1 MHQIINAAYCIH
13 YDDYDFLLDVVRSV
27 REASTG
33 VELAIYTDKPDFMAK
48 QALQKARLARL
59 HLRGKAD
66 IWSENGYGFA
76 AEEPQEVI
84 GKVFAVE
91 SIEPYDPRRLKRSL
105 KGAGAELMKRDF
117 PFGAEELARRL
128 GVHAGA
134 DVRLAFTKIGN
145 GFWAV
150 RLK

>member
-1 MHQIINAAYCIH
+1 MCIR
-13 YDDYDFLLDVVRSV
+13 DS
-27 REASTG
+27 
-33 VELAIYTDKPDFMAK
+33 
-48 QALQKARLARL
+48 
-59 HLRGKAD
+59 
-66 IWSENGYGFA
+66 
-76 AEEPQEVI
+76 

-91 SIEPYDPRRLKRSL
+91 RIEPYDPRRLKRSL